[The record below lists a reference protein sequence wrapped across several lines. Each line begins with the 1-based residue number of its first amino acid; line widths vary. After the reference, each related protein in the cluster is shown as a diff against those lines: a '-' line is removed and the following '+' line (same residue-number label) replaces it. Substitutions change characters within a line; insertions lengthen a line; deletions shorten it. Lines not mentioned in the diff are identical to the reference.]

1 MRREESLERGRD
13 YLDEATENLTFEEFG
28 WAFEEVWQG
37 VGWVLNSLRGE
48 PADSLALGEK
58 GSLPV
63 AGTLAGLLAA
73 VVGSGA
79 PSGVDVPRVAGRVVR
94 GLEALRVK
102 IGGGDVGGEH
112 GGEIAALVFAAWEFH
127 DVCGERFELVD
138 DRLGDKRLM
147 LAEVSPGR
155 VGSRVIERRTA
166 LKILAAASV
175 LPFAACS
182 KVEADNRSA
191 AVAREAKSKEV
202 VSPAQIRAVT
212 PIVGMQWETSDPF
225 LFCAYHVDNYPAGNG
240 SMGPAAS
247 LAGRHLGRDFE
258 GRDGWRM
265 YHGQEVPGFP
275 RHPHRG
281 FETVTVCRAGYI
293 DHADSL
299 GATARYGAGDVQWL
313 TAGRGMQHAEM
324 FPLVRSDVP
333 NPLELFQ
340 IWLNLPRKNK
350 MVEPHFT
357 MLWNDTIPRVVEQD
371 AAGRIVELTIQA
383 GRFKEYVPPSPPPD
397 SWASAPENDVAIWTL
412 RMEAGARFELPSVR
426 EGTLRSLYVHRG
438 AGAKVGERVVGNM
451 QRIELA
457 GAGAIWLEAGA
468 AEIEVLLLQGR
479 PIDEPV
485 AKRGPFVMNTQEEIR
500 QAYADYQATGF
511 GGWPWS
517 GDGPVHSVDK
527 KRFAEGQRG

>member
-1 MRREESLERGRD
+1 MKKEEALELGRD

-28 WAFEEVWQG
+28 WAFEEVWHG
-37 VGWVLNSLRGE
+37 VGWVLNSLRE
-48 PADSLALGEK
+48 VPAGAVELGALGEK
-58 GSLPV
+58 GNLPV
-63 AGTLAGLLAA
+63 AGTLVGLLGC
-73 VVGSGA
+73 VVA
-79 PSGVDVPRVAGRVVR
+79 SGVDVPRAVKVVH

-102 IGGGDVGGEH
+102 IGDGDVDKKY
-112 GGEIAALVFAAWEFH
+112 GGEIAGLVFGAWELH
-127 DVCGERFELVD
+127 DVCGERLQLVD
-138 DRLGDKRLM
+138 ARLGDKRLM

-182 KVEADNRSA
+182 KVEADNRGGAGVKAKASEKLVSA
-191 AVAREAKSKEV
+191 AE
-202 VSPAQIRAVT
+202 IRAVT
-212 PIVGMQWETSDPF
+212 PIRGMNWETSDPF
-225 LFCAYHVDNYPAGNG
+225 LFCAYHVDNYPAGDG
-240 SMGPAAS
+240 EMRPAVS

-265 YHGQEVPGFP
+265 YHGQAVPGFP

-281 FETVTVCRAGYI
+281 FETVTVCRSGYI

-340 IWLNLPRKNK
+340 IWLNLPRKDK

-357 MLWNDTIPRVVEQD
+357 MLWSDTIPRVVETD
-371 AAGRIVELTIQA
+371 AAGRIVELTMQA
-383 GRFKEYVPPSPPPD
+383 GRFGEHVAPAPPPS

-412 RMEAGARFELPSVR
+412 RMEAGARFELPAVR
-426 EGTLRSLYVHRG
+426 EGTLRSLYVHGG
-438 AGAKVGERVVGNM
+438 AGAKVGDRAVGNM
-451 QRIELA
+451 QRIEVT
-457 GAGAIWLEAGA
+457 GAGSIWLEAGA
-468 AEIEVLLLQGR
+468 AETEVLLLQGR

-511 GGWPWS
+511 GGWPWK
-517 GDGPVHSVDK
+517 GDGPVHAVDK
-527 KRFAEGQRG
+527 KRFAEGQGG